1 MQHLR
6 PRPETVVMSQVSYVY
21 LDNGR
26 QTLRLG
32 RSAYDELRARS
43 VLGQG
48 DRRHAEFLE
57 PAGSSE
63 QARSAFE
70 AAEEWPPPVEGSQP

>member
-32 RSAYDELRARS
+32 RSAYDELRSRAVS
-43 VLGQG
+43 GQG
-48 DRRHAEFLE
+48 DVRHARFLE
-57 PAGSSE
+57 PARSSDE
-63 QARSAFE
+63 ARSAFE
-70 AAEEWPPPVEGSQP
+70 AAEQWPPPVGRSHP